1 MPFYFLQPV
10 FLYGLVAASI
20 PLLIHLLNRR
30 RIKRIRFP
38 AVRFIL
44 LSQRRITRSYRLR
57 HWLILAL
64 RTVAI
69 MLLVFLLAR
78 PMFQSGV
85 GLFAGGGSHS
95 SVVVLDNSLSMK
107 WSQDR
112 QGFEKAKEAA
122 RLLVS
127 SMGEG
132 DQLAL
137 IPTNVANSPAMNQIR
152 FKDRKEPLLKKLDGI
167 QLTAV
172 TADFSSAL
180 RKAYELLQQPAA
192 QKTIWLI
199 TDLALTGWDRFTL
212 SSLGQID
219 PLIPLKIIKV
229 RNEAEPLNATI
240 REVRLLTQGLAV
252 GLPLRLEADI
262 INFSDQEIEDLA
274 VELNLDD
281 KRREQRL
288 ITLAPKEEL
297 GVNFQFKLAKTG
309 GHRGTVS
316 LKKAGV
322 AGNLT
327 INFVL
332 EPQEKVKVLIVD
344 GDPKTSLVQSETFF
358 LSRSLNPT
366 NELDSSLFLP
376 TVIIPEQLKSVSLKS
391 YQVLVLCNV
400 AAIPEVVLPR
410 LTEYL
415 RQGGGLLIFLGD
427 RVQKDTYN
435 RKLYQSS
442 TPILPTRLE
451 AQRVLSP
458 AKGETLAKVDTT
470 HATLEGFADEIL
482 RASLESI
489 KVHGYF
495 QTPSTNGTNLLT
507 LANGDPLLIEKKI
520 GRGRVLLFTTSADRD
535 WSDFPFKT
543 AYLPLVQ
550 SLVTYLARDPK
561 GTVDTGI
568 SAGSA
573 KTFILPPS
581 YVGKNMRIVKPDLRQ
596 REITI
601 APNGQKA
608 IASFAEN
615 DLAGIYQLSF
625 QVPQGSGRVPV
636 PTLFAV
642 NPPFLESRLEEIA
655 TDELQTKIEPIDFEI
670 INLASLQEGGTKMD
684 LSLPLLLLVMVILAT
699 EGWLAQRVH
708 E

>member
-44 LSQRRITRSYRLR
+44 ISQRRITRSYRLR

-69 MLLVFLLAR
+69 TLLVFLLAR
-78 PMFQSGV
+78 PLFQSGV
-85 GLFAGGGSHS
+85 GLFAAGGSHS

-132 DQLAL
+132 GQVAL
-137 IPTNVANSPAMNQIR
+137 VPTNVANPLAMSQIR
-152 FKDRKEPLLKKLDGI
+152 FKDRIEPLLQELDGV
-167 QLTAV
+167 QLTAG

-219 PLIPLKIIKV
+219 PLIPLKIIKI
-229 RNEAEPLNATI
+229 RKRAEPLNATI
-240 REVRLLTQGLAV
+240 REVRILNQVLAV
-252 GLPLRLEADI
+252 GLPLRLEAHI
-262 INFSDQEIEDLA
+262 INFGDQEIEDLA
-274 VELNLDD
+274 VELKLDD
-281 KRREQRL
+281 KSREQRL
-288 ITLAPKEEL
+288 VTLAPKEEL
-297 GVNFQFKLAKTG
+297 AVNFQFKLAKTG
-309 GHRGTVS
+309 GHRGAVL

-322 AGNLT
+322 AGNST

-332 EPQEKVKVLIVD
+332 EPQEKIRVLVVD

-366 NELDSSLFLP
+366 GELNSSLFLP
-376 TVIIPEQLKSVSLKS
+376 TVIIPERLKSVSLKS

-400 AAIPEVVLPR
+400 PAIPEAVLPR

-458 AKGETLAKVDTT
+458 AKGETLAKVDTA
-470 HATLEGFADEIL
+470 HATLEGFTDEIL

-489 KVHGYF
+489 KIHGYF
-495 QTPSTNGTNLLT
+495 RTSSANGTNLLT
-507 LANGDPLLIEKKI
+507 LA
-520 GRGRVLLFTTSADRD
+520 
-535 WSDFPFKT
+535 
-543 AYLPLVQ
+543 
-550 SLVTYLARDPK
+550 
-561 GTVDTGI
+561 
-568 SAGSA
+568 
-573 KTFILPPS
+573 
-581 YVGKNMRIVKPDLRQ
+581 
-596 REITI
+596 
-601 APNGQKA
+601 
-608 IASFAEN
+608 
-615 DLAGIYQLSF
+615 
-625 QVPQGSGRVPV
+625 
-636 PTLFAV
+636 
-642 NPPFLESRLEEIA
+642 
-655 TDELQTKIEPIDFEI
+655 
-670 INLASLQEGGTKMD
+670 
-684 LSLPLLLLVMVILAT
+684 
-699 EGWLAQRVH
+699 
-708 E
+708 

>member
-44 LSQRRITRSYRLR
+44 ISQRRITRSYRLR

-69 MLLVFLLAR
+69 ALLVFLLAR
-78 PMFQSGV
+78 PLFQSGV
-85 GLFAGGGSHS
+85 GLFAAGGSHS

-132 DQLAL
+132 GQVAL
-137 IPTNVANSPAMNQIR
+137 VPTNVANSLAMSQIR
-152 FKDRKEPLLKKLDGI
+152 FKDRIDPLLQELDGI
-167 QLTAV
+167 QLTAG

-180 RKAYELLQQPAA
+180 RRAYELLQQPAA

-219 PLIPLKIIKV
+219 PLIPLKIIKT
-229 RNEAEPLNATI
+229 RKRAEPLNATI
-240 REVRLLTQGLAV
+240 REVRILNQGLAV

-262 INFSDQEIEDLA
+262 VNFGNQEIEDIA
-274 VELNLDD
+274 VELKLDD
-281 KRREQRL
+281 KSREQRL
-288 ITLAPKEEL
+288 VTLAPKEEL
-297 GVNFQFKLAKTG
+297 AVNFLFKLAKTG
-309 GHRGTVS
+309 GHRGAVS

-322 AGNLT
+322 AGNST

-332 EPQEKVKVLIVD
+332 EPQEKVRVLVVD

-366 NELDSSLFLP
+366 GELDSSLFLP
-376 TVIIPEQLKSVSLKS
+376 TVIIPERLKSVSLKS

-400 AAIPEVVLPR
+400 PAIPEAVLPR

-442 TPILPTRLE
+442 APILPTRLE

-458 AKGETLAKVDTT
+458 AKAESLAKVDTA
-470 HATLEGFADEIL
+470 HATLEGFTEEIL

-495 QTPSTNGTNLLT
+495 RTSSTNGTNLLT

-520 GRGRVLLFTTSADRD
+520 GRGRVLLFTTSADLD

-550 SLVTYLARDPK
+550 SLVTYLARNQK
-561 GTVDTGI
+561 GTADTGI
-568 SAGSA
+568 VAGSA
-573 KTFILPPS
+573 KTFIFPPS
-581 YVGKNMRIVKPDLRQ
+581 YVGKNMRIIKPDLRQ

-601 APNGQKA
+601 AANGQKA
-608 IASFAEN
+608 TASFKEN
-615 DLAGIYQLSF
+615 DLAGIYQLSL

-636 PTLFAV
+636 PTLYAV
-642 NPPFLESRLEEIA
+642 NPPFLESRLKEIG
-655 TDELQTKIEPIDFEI
+655 TDELQAKIEPIDFEI
-670 INLASLQEGGTKMD
+670 INLASLQNGGTKMD